1 MRAHDELLRA
11 FCNTRVGRR
20 RFLQASASGVVLL
33 GLGALLPNGCSRY
46 PKPAVPLQVL
56 NPREYAMLGVLAERL
71 LGVAGLV
78 GTAPE
83 QVDVGRNVDALV
95 APLDADLRSQLRSAL
110 RVFEHG
116 TYLFDLRRK
125 RFTGLAPEQQEQ
137 YLAGWMNST
146 LGVRRTVFRVLKAL
160 VSAGFYQEPRS
171 WPAVGYDGPWL
182 GRIAV
187 DPRGAAE
194 DPVPLDDVLAG
205 RR

>member
-1 MRAHDELLRA
+1 MRVDEEVLRV
-11 FCNTRVGRR
+11 FCTARVGRR

-33 GLGALLPNGCSRY
+33 GIGALLPNGCSRY
-46 PKPAVPLQVL
+46 PKPAVPLQFL
-56 NPREYAMLGVLAERL
+56 NPREYAMLSVLAERL
-71 LGVAGLV
+71 LGAAGVLGAGPDRIDVA
-78 GTAPE
+78 
-83 QVDVGRNVDALV
+83 RNVDTLV
-95 APLDADLRSQLRSAL
+95 AALDADLRAQLRSAL

-125 RFTGLAPEQQEQ
+125 RFTGLASEQQQQ

-146 LGVRRTVFRVLKAL
+146 LGIRRTVFRVLKAL
-160 VSAGFYQEPRS
+160 VAAGFYQDPRT

-182 GRIAV
+182 GRITV

-194 DPVPLDDVLAG
+194 PLAPLDDVLAG

>member
-1 MRAHDELLRA
+1 MRALWT
-11 FCNTRVGRR
+11 TRVGRR

-33 GLGALLPNGCSRY
+33 GIGAVLPNGCSRY
-46 PKPAVPLQVL
+46 PKPAVPLQFL
-56 NPREYAMLGVLAERL
+56 NSREYAMLSVLAERL
-71 LGVAGLV
+71 LGVAGLLGV
-78 GTAPE
+78 GPD
-83 QVDVGRNVDALV
+83 QVDVGRNCDALV
-95 APLDADLRSQLRSAL
+95 ASLDAELRAQLRSAL

-125 RFTGLAPEQQEQ
+125 RFTSLPPDQQQQ

-160 VSAGFYQEPRS
+160 VVAGFYQEPRT

-194 DPVPLDDVLAG
+194 PVVPLDEMLAS

>member
-1 MRAHDELLRA
+1 MRADDEVLRA
-11 FCNTRVGRR
+11 FCTTRVGRR

-33 GLGALLPNGCSRY
+33 GIGAMLPNGCSRY
-46 PKPAVPLQVL
+46 PKPAVPLQFL
-56 NPREYAMLGVLAERL
+56 NPREYAMLSVLAERM
-71 LGVAGLV
+71 LGVAGLL
-78 GTAPE
+78 GAGLD

-125 RFTGLAPEQQEQ
+125 RFTSLTPEQQQQ

-146 LGVRRTVFRVLKAL
+146 LGIRRTVFRVLKAL
-160 VSAGFYQEPRS
+160 VAAGFYQDPRT
-171 WPAVGYDGPWL
+171 WAAVGYDGPWL

-187 DPRGAAE
+187 DPRGADE
-194 DPVPLDDVLAG
+194 PSVPLADVLAG